1 MAAIDFERAWLEL
14 KGYVVSRTSHGKRDL
29 LSRMAEIEVDS
40 RVPEGEEGFDPTPRS
55 RPAVLRPVGG
65 ARHG

>member
-1 MAAIDFERAWLEL
+1 MVVDYERAWMEL
-14 KGYVVSRTSHGKRDL
+14 KAHIVSRSSHGKRDL
-29 LSRMAEIEVDS
+29 LSRMAEIEVET

-55 RPAVLRPVGG
+55 KPAVVRPLAD